1 MLLIPY
7 LPEELSD
14 SMDALT
20 RKKINL
26 LVHLARIDGQLD
38 VSEQD
43 MLHQLLK
50 DHEIAELDWKNK
62 SRINLDDYKNV
73 PSKSEIL
80 FLALR
85 MIRADGI
92 IHPDEVAYC
101 KALAIKLDFNP
112 EIIDHYSHGEFP
124 TLIDFKN
131 QINRWHQIL
140 KG

>member
-1 MLLIPY
+1 
-7 LPEELSD
+7 
-14 SMDALT
+14 MDALT

-43 MLHQLLK
+43 MLRQLIK
-50 DHEIAELDWKNK
+50 DHQITDFDWKNK
-62 SRINLDDYKNV
+62 TAIDLNDYKNV

-92 IHPDEVAYC
+92 IHPDEAAYC
-101 KALAIKLDFNP
+101 KALAIKLDFIP
-112 EIIDHYSHGEFP
+112 DVVDHYSQGEFP
-124 TLIDFKN
+124 NLVDFTN
-131 QINRWHQIL
+131 QMSRWVRI
-140 KG
+140 